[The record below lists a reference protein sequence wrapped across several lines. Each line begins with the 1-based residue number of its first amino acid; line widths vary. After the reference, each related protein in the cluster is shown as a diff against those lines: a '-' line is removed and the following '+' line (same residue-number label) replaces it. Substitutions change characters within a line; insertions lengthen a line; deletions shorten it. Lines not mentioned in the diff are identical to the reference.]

1 MYADRYTSR
10 RGLNP
15 GGIAFS
21 LGACGVL
28 LFGLSLTA
36 PHFTRE
42 IGTALKTRNIP
53 IVPPPPLKP
62 DPKPH
67 PKIND
72 IRQVSSPPREPVDVT
87 PPPIPIVSGGIIA
100 AHTETPPV
108 STLVAGDGGIG
119 TIVTPPHVPLIAKP
133 ELDSRYIDAFQPNY
147 PSDERLA
154 GHEGRVVVRVLIGTD
169 GRVKQ
174 VEQVSAASA
183 AFFEATRK
191 RALEKWRFRPGTRDG
206 VAIEA
211 WQTMSVRFVMNEE

>member
-1 MYADRYTSR
+1 MYADRYAGR
-10 RGLNP
+10 HGLNP

-21 LGACGVL
+21 LGACAVL

-36 PHFTRE
+36 PHFTRY
-42 IGTALKTRNIP
+42 IDPGIKATNIP
-53 IVPPPPLKP
+53 IDPPPP
-62 DPKPH
+62 PKPEPTQQPKTPTIPH
-67 PKIND
+67 PAA
-72 IRQVSSPPREPVDVT
+72 PPLDPIDHT
-87 PPPIPIVSGGIIA
+87 PPIA
-100 AHTETPPV
+100 PTT
-108 STLVAGDGGIG
+108 AGDPTTPHIDPPPLPMPTTG
-119 TIVTPPHVPLIAKP
+119 TGDVGLIVPQHIPLIGKP
-133 ELDSRYIDAFQPNY
+133 LLDSRYAGNFQPDY

-191 RALEKWRFRPGTRDG
+191 RALEKWRFKPGTRDG

-211 WQTMSVRFVMNEE
+211 WETMAVRFVIDEQ